1 MASNF
6 SISEHF
12 IPRME
17 YQSWNKRQT
26 IDEEKKIIGKISGKK
41 MKKCQEVV
49 QNADTCSI
57 KTEPSQEMS

>member
-1 MASNF
+1 
-6 SISEHF
+6 
-12 IPRME
+12 ME